1 MRKSIL
7 LLIAIVCFFVA
18 PSMALAT
25 DLPRVMIVG
34 EDADPDTV
42 PRNSRVFKR
51 VLNAISNEMINLGFD
66 VKDET
71 ALTHMTHA
79 QGRTRRNDAE
89 LIQIAKDAGIDVLCI
104 FSIYPNAKSNQNSV
118 RVTARIEGRLLSVW
132 DGSRMGN
139 FEAEPQQY
147 QLVPRPYS
155 RNDVLEAIGKLSKII
170 GSDVGAVL
178 ADRLDQYHP
187 GGGGESYS
195 DGGGSGGGGGSGISS
210 GGRLLEWT
218 LIFDGFS
225 DDDML
230 DVEDYIT
237 IFTGYDSHRP
247 KTNALNT
254 SSHHELWY
262 KTSIDS
268 AHLKRNMVRMLRKLN
283 MKGRVYISGNEVK
296 IVKQHRVKQRRKQS
310 NSDW

>member
-1 MRKSIL
+1 MRKSAL

-18 PSMALAT
+18 PTIALAT

-34 EDADPDTV
+34 EDVDKDTV

-51 VLNAISNEMINLGFD
+51 VLNAISNEMVNLGFD

-71 ALTHMTHA
+71 ALTYMTHA
-79 QGRTRRNDAE
+79 QGRIRRNDAE

-104 FSIYPNAKSNQNSV
+104 FSIYPNAKTNQNSV

-132 DGSRMGN
+132 DGSRLGN
-139 FEAEPQQY
+139 FESEPQQY

-155 RNDVLEAIGKLSKII
+155 RNDVLEAVGKLSKII

-187 GGGGESYS
+187 EGASSS
-195 DGGGSGGGGGSGISS
+195 DAGGSGAGSGS
-210 GGRLLEWT
+210 GVGATGRLLEWT
-218 LIFDGFS
+218 LVFDGFS

-254 SSHHELWY
+254 SSHHEMWY
-262 KTSIDS
+262 KSSINS
-268 AHLKRNMVRMLRKLN
+268 SHLKRNMVRMLRKLN
-283 MKGRVYISGNEVK
+283 MKGRVYVSGNEVK
-296 IVKQHRVKQRRKQS
+296 IVKQHRVKQRRQQS
-310 NSDW
+310 NSEW

>member
-7 LLIAIVCFFVA
+7 LLVAIVCFFA
-18 PSMALAT
+18 ASSMAFAT

-34 EDADPDTV
+34 EDVDPDTV

-51 VLNAISNEMINLGFD
+51 VLNAISNEMVNLGFD

-71 ALTHMTHA
+71 ALTHMTHV

-104 FSIYPNAKSNQNSV
+104 FSIYPNAKTNQNSV

-139 FEAEPQQY
+139 FESEPQQY

-155 RNDVLEAIGKLSKII
+155 RNDVLEAVGKLSKII

-187 GGGGESYS
+187 EGGGSSS
-195 DGGGSGGGGGSGISS
+195 DGGGSGSGGGSGIGSS
-210 GGRLLEWT
+210 GRLLEWT
-218 LIFDGFS
+218 VIFDGFS

-247 KTNALNT
+247 KSNALNT
-254 SSHHELWY
+254 SSHHEMWY
-262 KTSIDS
+262 KSSIDS

-310 NSDW
+310 NSEW

>member
-7 LLIAIVCFFVA
+7 LLVAIVCFFA
-18 PSMALAT
+18 ASSMAFAT

-34 EDADPDTV
+34 EDVDPDTV

-51 VLNAISNEMINLGFD
+51 VLNAISNEMVNLGFD

-71 ALTHMTHA
+71 ALTHMTHV

-104 FSIYPNAKSNQNSV
+104 FSIYPNAKTNQNSV

-139 FEAEPQQY
+139 FESEPQQY

-155 RNDVLEAIGKLSKII
+155 RNDVLEAVGKLSKII

-187 GGGGESYS
+187 EGGGSSSE
-195 DGGGSGGGGGSGISS
+195 GGGSGSGIGSS
-210 GGRLLEWT
+210 GRLLEWT
-218 LIFDGFS
+218 VIFDGFS

-247 KTNALNT
+247 KSNSLNT

-262 KTSIDS
+262 KSSIDS

-310 NSDW
+310 NSEW

>member
-1 MRKSIL
+1 MRKPIL

-42 PRNSRVFKR
+42 PRSSRVFKR

-71 ALTHMTHA
+71 ALTHMTHV
-79 QGRTRRNDAE
+79 QGRSRRNDAE

-195 DGGGSGGGGGSGISS
+195 DGGGGSGGSGVSS

>member
-1 MRKSIL
+1 MRKIIL
-7 LLIAIVCFFVA
+7 LLIAIGCFLVA
-18 PSMALAT
+18 PSIALAT

-34 EDADPDTV
+34 EDSDPDTV

-51 VLNAISNEMINLGFD
+51 VLNAISNEMVNLGFD

-71 ALTHMTHA
+71 ALTHITHV
-79 QGRTRRNDAE
+79 QGRSRRNDAE

-104 FSIYPNAKSNQNSV
+104 FSIYPNAKTNQNSV

-132 DGSRMGN
+132 DGSRLGN
-139 FEAEPQQY
+139 FESEPQQY
-147 QLVPRPYS
+147 QLVPSPYS
-155 RNDVLEAIGKLSKII
+155 RNDVLEAVGKLSKII

-178 ADRLDQYHP
+178 ADRLGQYHP
-187 GGGGESYS
+187 E
-195 DGGGSGGGGGSGISS
+195 GGSDSAVDGSGAGGGSGIGS
-210 GGRLLEWT
+210 GGRLLEWN
-218 LIFDGFS
+218 LVFDGFS

-247 KTNALNT
+247 KSNALNT

-262 KTSIDS
+262 KSSIDS

-283 MKGRVYISGNEVK
+283 MQGRVYISGNEVK

-310 NSDW
+310 NSEW

>member
-1 MRKSIL
+1 MRKPIL

-42 PRNSRVFKR
+42 PRSSRVFKR

-71 ALTHMTHA
+71 ALTHMTHV
-79 QGRTRRNDAE
+79 QGRSRRNDAE

-195 DGGGSGGGGGSGISS
+195 DGGGGGGGSGVSS

>member
-7 LLIAIVCFFVA
+7 LLIAMVCFFIA

-51 VLNAISNEMINLGFD
+51 VINAISNEMVNLGFD

-71 ALTHMTHA
+71 ALTHTTHA

-104 FSIYPNAKSNQNSV
+104 FSIYPNAKANQNSV

-139 FEAEPQQY
+139 FESEPQQY

-155 RNDVLEAIGKLSKII
+155 RNDVLEAVGKLSKII

-187 GGGGESYS
+187 EGGGS
-195 DGGGSGGGGGSGISS
+195 DSGGGSGSGSGIGSS
-210 GGRLLEWT
+210 GRLLEWT
-218 LIFDGFS
+218 LVFDGFS

-247 KTNALNT
+247 KSNALNT
-254 SSHHELWY
+254 SSHHEMWY

-268 AHLKRNMVRMLRKLN
+268 SHLKRNMVRMLRKLN

-310 NSDW
+310 NTDW

>member
-1 MRKSIL
+1 MRKTVL

-51 VLNAISNEMINLGFD
+51 VLNAISNEMVNLGFD

-71 ALTHMTHA
+71 ALTHMTHV

-104 FSIYPNAKSNQNSV
+104 FSIYPNAKTNQNSV
-118 RVTARIEGRLLSVW
+118 RVTARVEGRLLSVW

-139 FEAEPQQY
+139 FESEPQQY

-155 RNDVLEAIGKLSKII
+155 RNDVLEAVGKLSKII

-187 GGGGESYS
+187 EGGSYS
-195 DGGGSGGGGGSGISS
+195 DGGGSGSGGGGGSGIGS

-247 KTNALNT
+247 KSNALNT

-262 KTSIDS
+262 KSSIDS

-310 NSDW
+310 NSEW

>member
-1 MRKSIL
+1 MRKPIL

-42 PRNSRVFKR
+42 PRSSRVFKR

-71 ALTHMTHA
+71 ALTHMTHV
-79 QGRTRRNDAE
+79 QGRSRRNDAE

-178 ADRLDQYHP
+178 ADRLDQCHP

-195 DGGGSGGGGGSGISS
+195 DGGGGSGGSGVSS

>member
-1 MRKSIL
+1 MKKTFL
-7 LLIAIVCFFVA
+7 LLIAIICFFVA

-34 EDADPDTV
+34 EDADKDTV

-71 ALTHMTHA
+71 ALTHQTHA

-104 FSIYPNAKSNQNSV
+104 FSIYPNAKTNQNSV
-118 RVTARIEGRLLSVW
+118 RVTARVEGRLLSVW

-139 FEAEPQQY
+139 FESEPQQY
-147 QLVPRPYS
+147 QLVQRPYS
-155 RNDVLEAIGKLSKII
+155 RNDVLEAVGRLSKII

-187 GGGGESYS
+187 EGGGDGGGGV
-195 DGGGSGGGGGSGISS
+195 GSGGRVI
-210 GGRLLEWT
+210 EWT
-218 LIFDGFS
+218 LVFDGFS

-237 IFTGYDSHRP
+237 IFTGYESHRP
-247 KTNALNT
+247 KSNALNT

-262 KTSIDS
+262 KSSIDS
-268 AHLKRNMVRMLRKLN
+268 AHLKRNVVRMLRKLN
-283 MKGRVYISGNEVK
+283 TKGRVYISGNEVK
-296 IVKQHRVKQRRKQS
+296 VVKQRQVKQRRKQS